1 MSLQICL
8 NCKELGLTWKVD
20 DEDRM
25 WWFCSLCEFEI
36 EEDESKE
43 CFCGKCDF
51 PLPSVSWLMKDG
63 VSFYWCFS
71 CNQKTDEVKEDKTD
85 YAALLKELENMNS

>member
-8 NCKELGLTWKVD
+8 NCKKLGLTWQMGD
-20 DEDRM
+20 DDRTR
-25 WWFCSLCEFEI
+25 WFCSECEFEI

-43 CFCGKCDF
+43 CFCGKCNS

-63 VSFYWCFS
+63 EGFYWCFS
-71 CNQKTDEVKEDKTD
+71 CSEKADQIKKDTTD
-85 YAALLKELENMNS
+85 YEALLTELNKMN